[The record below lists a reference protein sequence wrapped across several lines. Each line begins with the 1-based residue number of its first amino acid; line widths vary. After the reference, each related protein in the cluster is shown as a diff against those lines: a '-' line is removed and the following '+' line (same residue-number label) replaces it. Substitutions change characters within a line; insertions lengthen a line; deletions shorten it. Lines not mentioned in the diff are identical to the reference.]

1 MKVCTCVKNPFT
13 WSLLVA
19 MKNMAFFSIILNQK
33 NGPRSVKLLSV
44 PTLKSATLMVKQA
57 GEQKLFSVIH
67 KYLLLLPWHNLYL
80 RSCWQPLLKF
90 MAVRENILA
99 GIFKQR

>member
-1 MKVCTCVKNPFT
+1 MKKNSFT

-19 MKNMAFFSIILNQK
+19 MKNMAFFSTIPNQK
-33 NGPRSVKLLSV
+33 KGPRSVKLLSL
-44 PTLKSATLMVKQA
+44 PTLKSAMLMVKHA
-57 GEQKLFSVIH
+57 AEQKLFSVIH

-80 RSCWQPLLKF
+80 RSCWQPLLMF
-90 MAVRENILA
+90 MAGQENILA